1 MLILRSDVV
10 DARHVYSLQVI
21 EEFLV
26 YIEPVSLIEIDVVSV
41 ELVIRDEM
49 GHECAQRL

>member
-1 MLILRSDVV
+1 MLILMSDVV
-10 DARHVYSLQVI
+10 DARHLDSLQVI

-49 GHECAQRL
+49 GHE